1 MDDTTGDPRPV
12 SDVDKLVSDVVSRL
26 RRLYLTTV
34 AGFAVLLAA
43 AVTAG
48 TIVIVNQGNELRASC
63 GVWGSLAT
71 LPVTPAAPTKHPSR
85 LGVGI
90 VLSTRYAYQGQGC
103 GELPPADP
111 SLVAGA
117 RYYHLPVP

>member
-1 MDDTTGDPRPV
+1 MDDTGEPRPV
-12 SDVDKLVSDVVSRL
+12 IDIDKLVSDAVSRL
-26 RRLYLTTV
+26 RRLYLYTV

-48 TIVIVNQGNELRASC
+48 TIVIINQGSELRASC
-63 GVWGSLAT
+63 GVWRSLAG
-71 LPVTPAAPTKHPSR
+71 LPVTPVPPVKHPSR

-103 GELPPADP
+103 GQLPPADP

-117 RYYHLPVP
+117 KYYHLPVP